1 MAERHNTVVCSF
13 DPSSPRITA
22 HDIHEWIHA
31 TLRLPEQK
39 VTMIQIDGIKRQ
51 VFIKLLDNESVHA
64 LLSETGGQ
72 AEYKYSSGEL
82 SVVNLAVAGM
92 GTKRIRVANLPPEV
106 PNDTL
111 RAALSHFG
119 KVQDIHTEIWSKA
132 YRYSVANG
140 IRQVSITLTRHVPS
154 HLTVAGHRVL
164 LSYDGQPVTCYGCG
178 EANHMYSVCP
188 SRQRTNTTRAI
199 PTAATYA
206 SILTSAAA
214 AAEQQ
219 IEGIHTEV
227 KYTTECTDAITK
239 TTESNER
246 SREPETSTLETGA
259 PDATENNPKP
269 HAEDLDTALHDVMQH
284 DNILD
289 RKQVLDAETK
299 LGTLRIRRK
308 GEQYA
313 QDNRAETPCTPH
325 PQEDTGNLSGS
336 DEMEIGVTATGT
348 TGHSKDG
355 THGDTRASPKRTK
368 KMKVENIEEH
378 LSELTRNVSKR
389 VTYKSGKTQ

>member
-1 MAERHNTVVCSF
+1 M
-13 DPSSPRITA
+13 
-22 HDIHEWIHA
+22 
-31 TLRLPEQK
+31 
-39 VTMIQIDGIKRQ
+39 
-51 VFIKLLDNESVHA
+51 
-64 LLSETGGQ
+64 
-72 AEYKYSSGEL
+72 
-82 SVVNLAVAGM
+82 
-92 GTKRIRVANLPPEV
+92 
-106 PNDTL
+106 
-111 RAALSHFG
+111 
-119 KVQDIHTEIWSKA
+119 
-132 YRYSVANG
+132 
-140 IRQVSITLTRHVPS
+140 
-154 HLTVAGHRVL
+154 
-164 LSYDGQPVTCYGCG
+164 
-178 EANHMYSVCP
+178 
-188 SRQRTNTTRAI
+188 
-199 PTAATYA
+199 
-206 SILTSAAA
+206 
-214 AAEQQ
+214 
-219 IEGIHTEV
+219 HTEV
-227 KYTTECTDAITK
+227 KHTTECTDAVTK

-246 SREPETSTLETGA
+246 IREPETGTLETGA

-289 RKQVLDAETK
+289 RKQVLEAETK